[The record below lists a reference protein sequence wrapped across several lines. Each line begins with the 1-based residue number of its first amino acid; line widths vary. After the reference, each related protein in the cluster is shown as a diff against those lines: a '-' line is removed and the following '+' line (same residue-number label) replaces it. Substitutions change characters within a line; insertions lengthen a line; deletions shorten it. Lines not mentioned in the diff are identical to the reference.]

1 MKPVIPVFGSW
12 YFGISKKLQMMNCC
26 LFVSY
31 SYYISVHDINDAIYI
46 IFSFILYLR
55 IIPTRRKEI
64 VAILEKY
71 NSTSEVESVRK
82 ENISYFYKTL
92 EVAQPKRI

>member
-1 MKPVIPVFGSW
+1 
-12 YFGISKKLQMMNCC
+12 MMNCC

-55 IIPTRRKEI
+55 IILTRRKEI

-71 NSTSEVESVRK
+71 NSTSEVELVRK